1 MLVSILHRAT
11 GDGMAIVGGVL
22 FTWWLASLAAGKT
35 SYDWFLSWFTGG
47 YWSILGYVIGVGLTL
62 SLFQH
67 MMSGI
72 RHFVLDTGAGYDL
85 AGNKRGAILTMVGS
99 VLLTL
104 IFWGFLF
111 KDVLLAKLGA
121 K

>member
-1 MLVSILHRAT
+1 
-11 GDGMAIVGGVL
+11 VL
-22 FTWWLASLAAGKT
+22 E
-35 SYDWFLSWFTGG
+35 
-47 YWSILGYVIGVGLTL
+47 
-62 SLFQH
+62 
-67 MMSGI
+67 
-72 RHFVLDTGAGYDL
+72 TGAGYDL

>member
-11 GDGMAIVGGVL
+11 GDGLAVVGGLL
-22 FTWWLASLAAGKT
+22 FVWWLAALAGGKD
-35 SYDWFLSWFTGG
+35 SYDWFVSWFSGG
-47 YWSILGYVIGVGLTL
+47 YWSVLGYVVGIGLTW

-72 RHFVLDTGAGYDL
+72 RHFFLDAGAGFEL
-85 AGNKRGAILTMVGS
+85 KNNRTGSILTIVGS
-99 VLLTL
+99 ILLTIL
-104 IFWGFLF
+104 FWGLLL
-111 KDVLLAKLGA
+111 KDVIFAGA

>member
-11 GDGMAIVGGVL
+11 GDGMAVVGGLL
-22 FTWWLASLAAGKT
+22 FMWWLAALAGGKD

-47 YWSILGYVIGVGLTL
+47 YWSILGYVIGLGLTW

-67 MMSGI
+67 MMTGI
-72 RHFVLDTGAGYDL
+72 RHFFLDAGANFEL
-85 AGNKRGAILTMVGS
+85 KANRRGSILTLVFSILLTVVFWAILLRDV
-99 VLLTL
+99 
-104 IFWGFLF
+104 IF
-111 KDVLLAKLGA
+111 AGA